1 MLQRRVPVR
10 GSLGLVVIGRRSP
23 VGGPV
28 SWMHAYDAGL
38 DPDDPEV
45 VAVADLALPQAQG
58 RGRRPPGV
66 GRVTTPAVRH
76 RC

>member
-1 MLQRRVPVR
+1 M
-10 GSLGLVVIGRRSP
+10 IGRRSP

-45 VAVADLALPQAQG
+45 VAVADLALAQAQAEVG
-58 RGRRPPGV
+58 DPP
-66 GRVTTPAVRH
+66 A
-76 RC
+76 